1 LFDWLVLHG
10 TTFLSDLKSLSSE
23 LKIKS
28 IHTHKQFFIFA
39 PMRKGSVVF
48 ILFLAVSLI
57 ALGKEILSG
66 KVIKVTDGDTITILN
81 ADLKQIKIR
90 LHGIDTPEE
99 KQDFGTRAKQFT
111 STLAFGKTVSVKVLN
126 KDRYGRS
133 VGMVFL
139 PDGRSLNKELLR
151 AGLAWHFKQYDK
163 STEFANLELA
173 ARTKK
178 IGVWSMRNAIAPWEF
193 RKMKRGKGKR

>member
-1 LFDWLVLHG
+1 
-10 TTFLSDLKSLSSE
+10 
-23 LKIKS
+23 
-28 IHTHKQFFIFA
+28 
-39 PMRKGSVVF
+39 MRKGSVAF

-57 ALGKEILSG
+57 ALGKEILNG
-66 KVIKVTDGDTITILN
+66 RVIKVTDGDTITILN

-99 KQDFGTRAKQFT
+99 KQDFGTKAKQFT
-111 STLAFGKTVSVKVLN
+111 SALAFGKTVSVNVLN

-133 VGMVFL
+133 VGIVFL
-139 PDGRSLNKELLR
+139 PDGRSLNKELLK

-163 STEFANLELA
+163 STEFANLELS

-178 IGVWSMRNAIAPWEF
+178 LGVWSMGNAIAPWEF
-193 RKMKRGKGKR
+193 RKMKRGKRKH